1 MPKRSL
7 SLHVVRGIGSR
18 DRIETLVENN
28 IQASPKDILIQLSI
42 HLPLRHWA
50 KCKRH
55 STNAYC
61 IIFDH
66 NPIMLSTNMHV
77 CLRSTIVDV
86 FSGVHQDNYVM
97 CVASTVRVGIKYA
110 GNSIYNTISIARS
123 LCICSFLWDGVIPFW
138 GDVPSLMSALAE
150 CKTRAA
156 MAAARLLIP

>member
-86 FSGVHQDNYVM
+86 FPEYTRTITSCAWPQLYLSV
-97 CVASTVRVGIKYA
+97 S
-110 GNSIYNTISIARS
+110 NTQEIGPISIARS
-123 LCICSFLWDGVIPFW
+123 LCICSFL
-138 GDVPSLMSALAE
+138 
-150 CKTRAA
+150 
-156 MAAARLLIP
+156 